1 MRMLVL
7 PSGTM
12 LGRYRI
18 EEELGQGQAG
28 VVYRAFDTAIERV
41 VAIKCLRPPASKAAP
56 GGTRARRDVH
66 FEEAKVIGQLNHPH
80 ITAVFD
86 TGNADNVP
94 YIVMEYVQG
103 ETLKARLAQTRTDAA
118 SVPQILS
125 FIVMVAR
132 ALHYVHQRGIL
143 HGDIKPANL
152 IVTPQGIP
160 KIMDF
165 GVARQSQGHRRAS
178 WSLAGENQFWGT
190 PGYVPPELLV
200 SNEIDAR
207 ADVFSLGVV
216 AFEWLAG
223 RKPFLGDTVE
233 AIQRALL
240 HSRPP
245 LLSELGDFDSELSAA
260 IDQALARDPAQ
271 RFDSADALAD
281 ALELCQERWFK
292 HSPKSSQ
299 SDSADRTQPI
309 AFPRLKGR
317 NVLFADFSE
326 TDLAEVMRVSRQE
339 TYQAGETIL
348 QEGAGGST
356 MFVVVRGRVSVRKM
370 SGTKPVELKRVSK
383 GECFGEMAV
392 ISQMPRSATV
402 VALQPTE
409 VVAISGTVL
418 RSANQLLC
426 MKLYRNVAALLA
438 ERLRQRDE
446 QLIALQEGESGKK
459 PAKRLFPF
467 W

>member
-1 MRMLVL
+1 MIF

-12 LGRYRI
+12 IGRYRI
-18 EEELGQGQAG
+18 EAELGQGQAG

-41 VAIKCLRPPASKAAP
+41 VAIKCLRAEAAKVTP
-56 GGTRARRDVH
+56 GGTQIRKDAP
-66 FEEAKVIGQLNHPH
+66 FEEAKVIGLLNHPH

-86 TGNADNVP
+86 TGNADHMP

-103 ETLKARLAQTRTDAA
+103 ETLKARLAQTKTDPA
-118 SVPQILS
+118 SVPQVLNY
-125 FIVMVAR
+125 IVMVAR

-165 GVARQSQGHRRAS
+165 GVARRSQANRPAS
-178 WSLAGENQFWGT
+178 WSLAGESQVWGT
-190 PGYVPPELLV
+190 PGYVSPEQLI

-216 AFEWLAG
+216 AYEWLAG
-223 RKPFLGDTVE
+223 RQPFRGDSIE
-233 AIQRALL
+233 AQQKALL
-240 HSRPP
+240 HTRPP
-245 LLSELGDFDSELSAA
+245 ALSELGDFDPELSAA
-260 IDQALARDPAQ
+260 IEQALARDPAH
-271 RFDSADALAD
+271 RFGSADAFAD
-281 ALELCQERWFK
+281 ALEICQERWFK
-292 HSPKSSQ
+292 QRPKGNQ
-299 SDSADRTQPI
+299 SDSSGDKPTA

-317 NVLFADFSE
+317 NLLFADFSE
-326 TDLAEVMRVSRQE
+326 ADLANVMQVSRQE
-339 TYQAGETIL
+339 SYPPDATIL

-356 MFVVVRGRVSVRKM
+356 MYVVVRGRVSVRKL
-370 SGTKPVELKRVSK
+370 SGTKQVEIKQVSK

-409 VVAISGTVL
+409 VVAISGAVL
-418 RSANQLLC
+418 RSTNQGLC
-426 MKLYRNVAALLA
+426 LKLYRNIASLLA
-438 ERLRQRDE
+438 DRVRQRDE
-446 QLIALQEGESGKK
+446 QVVALLDGTPEKK
-459 PAKRLFPF
+459 LAKRLFPF